1 MQAPFERAS
10 FFQNRGLKL
19 TSGKPKRAFDH
30 PSCGRSFALYCC
42 SISIIVAS
50 KTLCSVLSNTLAALY
65 SNCIHRGNLRLLAFF
80 SFICHLAFPIKYLI
94 VEFSSL
100 KKLSRSFASQGFQQ
114 VFPQAGMRACGPVSH
129 RMRLIAMSHKVAA
142 LHNQYYAILRLSK
155 NVGKTFCLE
164 ERAI

>member
-1 MQAPFERAS
+1 MIIHLAAVLLRYIAALSALLLQA
-10 FFQNRGLKL
+10 
-19 TSGKPKRAFDH
+19 
-30 PSCGRSFALYCC
+30 
-42 SISIIVAS
+42 
-50 KTLCSVLSNTLAALY
+50 KTLCPVLSGSIGALY
-65 SNCIHRGNLRLLAFF
+65 SNCIHRDSLRILAFS

-100 KKLSRSFASQGFQQ
+100 KKLSRSFATQGFQQ
-114 VFPQAGMRACGPVSH
+114 VFTQAGMRACGPVSH

>member
-1 MQAPFERAS
+1 MIIHLAA
-10 FFQNRGLKL
+10 GLL
-19 TSGKPKRAFDH
+19 RYIA
-30 PSCGRSFALYCC
+30 AL
-42 SISIIVAS
+42 SALLLQT
-50 KTLCSVLSNTLAALY
+50 KTLCPVLSSSIGALY
-65 SNCIHRGNLRLLAFF
+65 PNCIHRGNLRLLAFF

-100 KKLSRSFASQGFQQ
+100 KKLSRSFATQGFQQ
-114 VFPQAGMRACGPVSH
+114 VFPQAGMRACGLVSH

>member
-1 MQAPFERAS
+1 MIIHLAAGLLRYIAALSTLLLQA
-10 FFQNRGLKL
+10 
-19 TSGKPKRAFDH
+19 
-30 PSCGRSFALYCC
+30 
-42 SISIIVAS
+42 
-50 KTLCSVLSNTLAALY
+50 KTLCPSYQTLSPH
-65 SNCIHRGNLRLLAFF
+65 CIPIVFIASICGFWLFF

-100 KKLSRSFASQGFQQ
+100 KKLSISFATQGFQQ
-114 VFPQAGMRACGPVSH
+114 VFTQAGMRACGPVSH